1 MNLTALAVSYLLSAL
16 LVYAWY
22 REHRLRRALQGL
34 FSRVF
39 NHWNQNHEPTPHA
52 SNRYSKGD
60 QRDSYHSRH
69 RRMQ

>member
-39 NHWNQNHEPTPHA
+39 THWNQNHEPSRPYPHQGFPTDH
-52 SNRYSKGD
+52 RGHH
-60 QRDSYHSRH
+60 QPRH